1 LKGVNEMGKLPEA
14 ARRKFG
20 DGRYTKRPLVG
31 AEKKAWR
38 AAKKLWK

>member
-1 LKGVNEMGKLPEA
+1 MGKLEEA
-14 ARRKFG
+14 ARKKFG

-38 AAKKLWK
+38 AAKKLSK